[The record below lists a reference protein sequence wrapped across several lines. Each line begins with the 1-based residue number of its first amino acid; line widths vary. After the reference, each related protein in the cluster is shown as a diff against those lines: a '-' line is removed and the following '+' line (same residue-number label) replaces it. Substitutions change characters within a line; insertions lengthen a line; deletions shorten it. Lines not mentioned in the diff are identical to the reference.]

1 MKKRSSRTERK
12 RVLAGALSLCMILTM
27 SPVSVRV
34 AGAESQAD
42 HGTNAYAA
50 GSGHYDDNGFCTG
63 YELNS
68 AGEWVKKSDADACSD
83 TNCSGYEPADLTTD
97 QYDMDEDG
105 KKDRVYEISNAGQLY
120 WFAGLVNGDESVCTA
135 GVTVDKSA
143 NAILTKD
150 IVVNEDLISS
160 LNLDSDG
167 EVTGTVTARS
177 WTPISSEYNSGDNYT
192 GIFEGNKKKISGLY
206 MNNKGKSDVGVFGNV
221 ETGCRI
227 SNVGVVDSYFCGKN
241 SVAGIC
247 GYAYKAMIKGC
258 YNAGMV
264 RGTGYY
270 VGGVCAKASK
280 ATIEDSYNA
289 GTVYGT
295 SGYIGGLCGCS
306 DVTTIKNSHN
316 IGKVSGT
323 GDRIGGLCGYTLE
336 TTIIDCYNTGAVS
349 GTGECVGG
357 LCGLANNS
365 SPETEAV
372 IKDSYNAGAVS
383 GKKNYAGGLCGKL
396 TASNAAATTLQ
407 TSYNTGE
414 VNGARYYVGGLCGG
428 IDGNKVTVTNSYNTG
443 KVSSEKDDVGG
454 LCGDL
459 AMRMS
464 NDITITNSYN
474 IGELNGAGS
483 GDGGLY
489 GSGQE
494 EFVTNSY
501 YLATEENENGG
512 KTLQQF
518 QSGEVAY
525 LLSQGTDGEVW
536 KQTLEGEE
544 KENAPSLAALSKIV
558 YRYSYTFLNC
568 DGSAKDLV
576 IYGYTNDESKE
587 DQFISD
593 AHVYEVDSADHTQHT
608 CSVCN
613 KKEIH
618 TYVYKVVENRTDE
631 IQAVC
636 DICSSSYTVKL
647 TAPTKADEEL
657 SYDGTKKAAKAEII
671 DGHFG
676 EIVPLPEITYATVT
690 DGTISVYGENA
701 PKDAGSY
708 KAKLT
713 LGSGK
718 NAASVMVDYT
728 IAKVTPVVAE
738 APAASAITYGQ
749 TLAESTLL
757 GGKVTYSD
765 ADGTV
770 IPGTFAW
777 KDGNI
782 MPAVSDSDATAYDVI
797 FTPDD
802 NVNYNAINMKLTLDI
817 QKNAKTPNTPA
828 TEWEPMHYIEKVGD
842 VILPE
847 NWSWSDAD
855 KDTALVDGM
864 PVTARAVYTGEDK
877 GNYVTES
884 VVITLT
890 RSATAHKLTEVKAKE
905 ATTTEAGNKAYYVC
919 DICGRYFEDSEGTK
933 EITDKDSVV
942 IPAKSTTLVVPGG
955 SSNSTPGNTNAAT
968 PTITPSGVQK
978 AKPVGTKQKDS
989 TGTTYKVT
997 DAKSKI
1003 PTVQYVA
1010 PNSNATSIVTIP
1022 ATVTIDKVTYK
1033 VTSIADNAFKGNKKI
1048 KKMVIGDNIISIGK
1062 NAFAKCAN
1070 LTSIT
1075 IGKNVIKI
1083 GKNAFSGC
1091 KKLKSVLIKSKKL
1104 TTKSV
1109 AKGAFSG
1116 IGKKTVVKVPK
1127 SMYKT
1132 YKKLLLAK
1140 GLNKKVKV
1148 KK

>member
-1 MKKRSSRTERK
+1 MRMQLVDCTIRSWQTAGYSKKKGKGKVMKKRSSRTERK
-12 RVLAGALSLCMILTM
+12 RFLAGALSLCMILTM

-34 AGAESQAD
+34 AGAETQAD
-42 HGTNAYAA
+42 HGTTAYAA

-167 EVTGTVTARS
+167 VVTGTVTARI

-192 GIFEGNKKKISGLY
+192 GIFEGNNKKISGLY
-206 MNNKGKSDVGVFGNV
+206 MNNKEKSGTGVFGYVGTN
-221 ETGCRI
+221 GRI
-227 SNVGVVDSYFCGKN
+227 SNVGVVDSYFCGDYQ
-241 SVAGIC
+241 VAGIC
-247 GYAYKAMIKGC
+247 GQAKGALIEGC
-258 YNAGMV
+258 YNAGVV
-264 RGTGYY
+264 RGTGYNIA
-270 VGGVCAKASK
+270 GVCARASK
-280 ATIEDSYNA
+280 TMIKECYNT
-289 GTVYGT
+289 GTVNGQYA
-295 SGYIGGLCGCS
+295 YVGGLCGYS
-306 DVTTIKNSHN
+306 DVTTIENSHN
-316 IGKVSGT
+316 IGKISGT
-323 GDRIGGLCGYTLE
+323 GECVGGLCGESLK

-357 LCGLANNS
+357 LCGLAGNS
-365 SPETEAV
+365 KPETEAI

-383 GKKNYAGGLCGKL
+383 GEKNYTGGLCGKL
-396 TASNAAATTLQ
+396 TASNAAATTIQ

-414 VNGARYYVGGLCGG
+414 VNGARNYVGGLCGR

-459 AMRMS
+459 AMRTS

-483 GDGGLY
+483 SDGGLY
-489 GSGQE
+489 GSGWE

-518 QSGEVAY
+518 QSGEVTY
-525 LLSQGTDGEVW
+525 LLSQGTDGDVW
-536 KQTLEGEE
+536 KQTLDGEE
-544 KENAPSLAALSKIV
+544 KENAPSLAALSKVV
-558 YRYSYTFLNC
+558 YRYTCLNC
-568 DGSAKDLV
+568 DGSAKDPV

-587 DQFISD
+587 DQSIPD

-676 EIVPLPEITYATVT
+676 EILPLPEITYATVT
-690 DGTISVYGENA
+690 DGTVSVYEENA

-728 IAKVTPVVAE
+728 IAKVTPVMAE
-738 APAASAITYGQ
+738 APF
-749 TLAESTLL
+749 
-757 GGKVTYSD
+757 GKR
-765 ADGTV
+765 
-770 IPGTFAW
+770 
-777 KDGNI
+777 
-782 MPAVSDSDATAYDVI
+782 
-797 FTPDD
+797 
-802 NVNYNAINMKLTLDI
+802 
-817 QKNAKTPNTPA
+817 
-828 TEWEPMHYIEKVGD
+828 TE
-842 VILPE
+842 
-847 NWSWSDAD
+847 
-855 KDTALVDGM
+855 
-864 PVTARAVYTGEDK
+864 
-877 GNYVTES
+877 
-884 VVITLT
+884 
-890 RSATAHKLTEVKAKE
+890 
-905 ATTTEAGNKAYYVC
+905 
-919 DICGRYFEDSEGTK
+919 
-933 EITDKDSVV
+933 
-942 IPAKSTTLVVPGG
+942 
-955 SSNSTPGNTNAAT
+955 
-968 PTITPSGVQK
+968 
-978 AKPVGTKQKDS
+978 
-989 TGTTYKVT
+989 
-997 DAKSKI
+997 
-1003 PTVQYVA
+1003 
-1010 PNSNATSIVTIP
+1010 
-1022 ATVTIDKVTYK
+1022 
-1033 VTSIADNAFKGNKKI
+1033 
-1048 KKMVIGDNIISIGK
+1048 
-1062 NAFAKCAN
+1062 
-1070 LTSIT
+1070 
-1075 IGKNVIKI
+1075 
-1083 GKNAFSGC
+1083 
-1091 KKLKSVLIKSKKL
+1091 
-1104 TTKSV
+1104 
-1109 AKGAFSG
+1109 
-1116 IGKKTVVKVPK
+1116 
-1127 SMYKT
+1127 
-1132 YKKLLLAK
+1132 
-1140 GLNKKVKV
+1140 
-1148 KK
+1148 

>member
-12 RVLAGALSLCMILTM
+12 KFLAEALSLCMILTM

-34 AGAESQAD
+34 AGAETQAE
-42 HGTNAYAA
+42 HGITTYAV
-50 GSGHYDDNGFCTG
+50 GNGHYDDNGFCTG

-68 AGEWVKKSDADACSD
+68 TGEWVKKSDADVCSD
-83 TNCSGYEPADLTTD
+83 TNCSGYEPANLTTD
-97 QYDMDEDG
+97 QYDLDEDG
-105 KKDRVYEISNAGQLY
+105 KKDKVYEISNAGQLY

-150 IVVNEDLISS
+150 IVVNEDLLSS

-167 EVTGTVTARS
+167 EVTGTVTART
-177 WTPISSEYNSGDNYT
+177 WTPISPEYNSEDNYT

-206 MNNKGKSDVGVFGNV
+206 MNNKGKSDAGVFGNV
-221 ETGCRI
+221 GTNCRI
-227 SNVGVVDSYFCGKN
+227 SNIGVVDSYFKGKN
-241 SVAGIC
+241 YVAGIC

-264 RGTGYY
+264 RGTGYHIA
-270 VGGVCAKASK
+270 GVCAKASK

-289 GTVYGT
+289 GMVYGT
-295 SGYIGGLCGCS
+295 SGYIGGLCGSS
-306 DVTTIKNSHN
+306 DVTTIENSHN

-323 GDRIGGLCGYTLE
+323 GNRIGGLCGQAFATS
-336 TTIIDCYNTGAVS
+336 IIDCYNTGAVS

-357 LCGLANNS
+357 LCGLADNS

-383 GKKNYAGGLCGKL
+383 GKDDYTGGLCGKL

-414 VNGARYYVGGLCGG
+414 VNGAWYYVGGLCGG
-428 IDGNKVTVTNSYNTG
+428 IDGNKVTVTNSYNAG
-443 KVSSEKDDVGG
+443 KISSEKDDVGG

-459 AMRMS
+459 AVRMS

-489 GSGQE
+489 GSGRK

-501 YLATEENENGG
+501 YLATDENENGG

-525 LLSQGTDGEVW
+525 LLSQGTDGDVW

-558 YRYSYTFLNC
+558 YCYSYTFLNC
-568 DGSAKDLV
+568 DGSAKEPV
-576 IYGYTNDESKE
+576 VYYYTNDESKE
-587 DQFISD
+587 DQFFSD
-593 AHVYEVDSADHTQHT
+593 A
-608 CSVCN
+608 
-613 KKEIH
+613 H

-636 DICSSSYTVKL
+636 DACSSSYTVKL
-647 TAPTKADEEL
+647 AAPTKADREL

-671 DGHFG
+671 EGHYE
-676 EIVPLPEITYATVT
+676 EILPLPEITYATVT
-690 DGTISVYGENA
+690 DGTASIYGEDA
-701 PKDAGSY
+701 PKAAGSY

-718 NAASVMVDYT
+718 NAVSAMVDYT
-728 IAKVTPVVAE
+728 IAKATPVVTE
-738 APAASAITYGQ
+738 VPVASAITYGQ
-749 TLAESTLL
+749 TLAESSLL

-765 ADGTV
+765 TDGTV
-770 IPGTFAW
+770 LSGTFAW
-777 KDGNI
+777 KDGNR
-782 MPAVSDSDATAYDVI
+782 MPSVSDSGTTAYDVI

-802 NVNYNAINMKLTLDI
+802 TVNYNTINMKLTLDI

-828 TEWEPMHYIEKVGD
+828 AELEPIHCMEKVGD
-842 VILPE
+842 VSLPE

-855 KDTALVDGM
+855 KGTALVDGM
-864 PVTARAVYTGEDK
+864 PVTAKAVYTGEDK

-884 VVITLT
+884 VEITLT

-905 ATTTEAGNKAYYVC
+905 ATATEAGNKAYYVC
-919 DICGRYFEDSEGTK
+919 LNCGRYFEDSEGTK

-942 IPAKSTTLVVPGG
+942 IPVKSTTPVVPGG
-955 SSNSTPGNTNAAT
+955 STT
-968 PTITPSGVQK
+968 PTPNKPKPTVTPSGGQK

-1010 PNSNATSIVTIP
+1010 PRSKATNIVTIP
-1022 ATVTIDKVTYK
+1022 ATITIDKVTYK

-1048 KKMVIGDNIISIGK
+1048 KKIVIGNNIISIGK
-1062 NAFAKCAN
+1062 NAFAKCTK

-1075 IGKNVIKI
+1075 IGKNVTKI
-1083 GKNAFSGC
+1083 GKNAFSSC
-1091 KKLKSVLIKSKKL
+1091 KKLRTVIIKSKKL
-1104 TTKSV
+1104 TKKSV

-1116 IGKKTVVKVPK
+1116 ISKKTVVKVPK
-1127 SMYKT
+1127 SKYKI

-1140 GLNKKVKV
+1140 GLHKKAKI